1 MNVYTGLR
9 AHSSARPQKPLL
21 GDMRDRL
28 RFAPVNSG
36 LLGSSG
42 QEHLFPALIPALG
55 SVRGGQGLV
64 GREAT
69 QGSIPARL
77 AQRKGVSGWGTPE
90 HRESGGLGG
99 GPAVQGE

>member
-28 RFAPVNSG
+28 RFAPVNSS

-55 SVRGGQGLV
+55 SV
-64 GREAT
+64 
-69 QGSIPARL
+69 
-77 AQRKGVSGWGTPE
+77 
-90 HRESGGLGG
+90 
-99 GPAVQGE
+99 